1 MQLGFVIDHSRCIGC
16 HACTVACKSENAV
29 PVGSFRTWVKYTETG
44 EFPQVK
50 RHFAVLRCNQ
60 CTNAPCV
67 TICPTQALTKHA
79 NGIVDVDPKFC
90 IGCKSCMQGCPY
102 DALYIHPEH
111 GTAQKCHFCEHRTE
125 RGLAPACAVVC
136 PTEAIIPG
144 DFDDPKSMVARLR
157 AMGELEARKTEAG
170 TQPNV
175 WYREVDPSAIQPT
188 ETSPAGGYLWSNQI
202 EGPQHEA
209 SRFLAT
215 LDERAQA
222 RTTYDIDQQPM
233 WGWKVSLYLLTKAI
247 AGGLALAGM
256 PVLTAGEPRAV
267 LALALLALVFLLV
280 TTALLVVD
288 LKRPER
294 FLLILTHPNW
304 DSWLVKGAWILI
316 GYSALVSA
324 WLGMAWFETFPAGL
338 WRSGLAA
345 LTALFGVLTAGYTA
359 FLFAQAKGRPLWMMR
374 GMFSHLVLQSL
385 IAGSACVLLVA
396 RVPGLAEGMRAEHVG
411 IAFLA
416 LAGALLACLMQAVT
430 KRMRAPVG
438 REREY
443 GQALDLI
450 ERGPYARRHKLGGLG
465 LGLLLPLTLLV
476 LVYTADSTGPVAEWS
491 AWLQS
496 AAALAALVG
505 LYVEKDVLVRAGQ
518 ALPIS

>member
-16 HACTVACKSENAV
+16 HACTVACKSENDV
-29 PVGSFRTWVKYTETG
+29 PLGAFRTWVKYTETG

-102 DALYIHPEH
+102 DALYINPDS

-157 AMGELEARKTEAG
+157 AAGELEARKTEAG

-175 WYREVDPSAIQPT
+175 WYREVDPSAIRPT
-188 ETSPAGGYLWSNQI
+188 ETDPSGGYIWSNQI

-209 SRFLAT
+209 SRFLASV
-215 LDERAQA
+215 EQRASA
-222 RTTYDIDQQPM
+222 RTVYDVDQQPM
-233 WGWKVSLYLLTKAI
+233 WGWKVSLYLFTKAV
-247 AGGLALAGM
+247 AGGLGLAGLPVLASGAAPGVVALVALAM
-256 PVLTAGEPRAV
+256 L
-267 LALALLALVFLLV
+267 FLLV

-304 DSWLVKGAWILI
+304 NSWLVKGAWILM
-316 GYSALVSA
+316 GYGACLSA
-324 WLGMAWFETFPAGL
+324 WLGIAWLDAWPT
-338 WRSGLAA
+338 GLARNA
-345 LTALFGVLTAGYTA
+345 FAAVTGLLGMLTAGYTA

-374 GMFSHLVLQSL
+374 GLFTHLVVQALV
-385 IAGSACVLLVA
+385 AGAACVLLA
-396 RVPGLAEGMRAEHVG
+396 YRVPGLREGLDPAHVG
-411 IAFLA
+411 VALLA
-416 LAGALLACLMQAVT
+416 LALGVIANLLHAFT
-430 KRMRAPVG
+430 KGQRAPHG

-443 GQALDLI
+443 ELAVELI
-450 ERGPYARRHKLGGLG
+450 ERGPYARRHRWLG
-465 LGLLLPLTLLV
+465 LALGAAAPLALLALAYALGAGHAASP
-476 LVYTADSTGPVAEWS
+476 
-491 AWLQS
+491 WLQS
-496 AAALAALVG
+496 AAALAACVG
-505 LYVEKDVLVRAGQ
+505 LYAEKDVLVRAGQ